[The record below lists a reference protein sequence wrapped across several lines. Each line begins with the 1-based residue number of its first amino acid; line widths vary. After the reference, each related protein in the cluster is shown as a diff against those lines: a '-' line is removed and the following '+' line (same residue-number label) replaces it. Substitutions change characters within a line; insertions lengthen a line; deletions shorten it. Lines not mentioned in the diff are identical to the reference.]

1 VNYVYSKLLAIR
13 YFDLLQRDHAGFPT
27 RYVSLLGNGY
37 DAPPDALLRRFVGTT
52 LGDPELIDGAVRV
65 LESWLGELKSLYRD

>member
-1 VNYVYSKLLAIR
+1 
-13 YFDLLQRDHAGFPT
+13 
-27 RYVSLLGNGY
+27 
-37 DAPPDALLRRFVGTT
+37 VGTT

>member
-1 VNYVYSKLLAIR
+1 
-13 YFDLLQRDHAGFPT
+13 
-27 RYVSLLGNGY
+27 LLGNGY

-65 LESWLGELKSLYRD
+65 LESWLGELKSLYRG